1 MNGNKLDLK
10 FIIIIISYYTIDI
23 RMQGRKQIIILDIVY
38 EINNKNMTCWRLEKI
53 LCYVLLFGNAKIY
66 FNLLALK
73 NAHCNG
79 LKS

>member
-38 EINNKNMTCWRLEKI
+38 EINNKNMTC
-53 LCYVLLFGNAKIY
+53 
-66 FNLLALK
+66 
-73 NAHCNG
+73 
-79 LKS
+79 